1 MTPISIQSPVRQL
14 QPRPFAWIASAIM
27 MTTLLCG
34 AAVVHAQ
41 AEEELL
47 PPEEAFAFSSRVEGN
62 ALIAMWT
69 IADGYYL
76 YQDKFAAVSQTPG
89 VQVGA
94 WTLPAG
100 KLKDDPLFGEVVTYT
115 GQVELRIPVRADA
128 SVPEAQLEVFSQ
140 GCNEPVGVC
149 YPPVKHDV
157 RFPLG
162 LLPAAQADTS
172 TAMPAASAIG
182 AAASPQSAPDPQ
194 RVQSLGKLFSAV
206 PSVTEDNLLDVDEAF
221 VLSVWMRADDEL
233 LASFEVAQG
242 YYLYRDKIKFEA
254 AGPVLLQAPQ
264 LPPAQLMNDA
274 FFGETLIYPSNF
286 DVSIQFL
293 RESPVADSM
302 IVNVEYQG
310 CAKDLICYPPVQKT
324 FNLALPALA
333 SLDADGFVAT
343 GGGSSRAANGAAIDL
358 DASWV
363 WLMLTAFGTGLL
375 LTFTPCVLPL
385 IPILSSIIAGQNP
398 AAGQVRAGGL
408 SIIYVGGTVVA
419 YATVG
424 AVAGATGEQLQ
435 AYFQNVWAIAAM
447 SAIFVLMALSLFG
460 LYEIKMPSALETRVQ
475 QSTMKIGG
483 GKAGAVF
490 MLGILSA
497 LVVSACVS
505 PLLISVLGIAIAKAD
520 PVLGAALMMAMAL
533 GMGVILI
540 AVGFGFGV
548 ALPKA
553 GAWMERVKQAFGLLL
568 LAVAIYLLG
577 NIPQVPVLLLWAAL
591 FIITGVC
598 LGATSELPPDASGWR
613 TCFKG
618 LGIVLLLW
626 GVVSLLGG
634 ILGNRDVLRPLP
646 QFALAGPAGVD
657 RSTQRPERVA
667 HAGSE
672 EFYLI
677 QSSRSDVRL
686 VTVTDD
692 AA

>member
-1 MTPISIQSPVRQL
+1 MTQVLTYFLMHQFQRHSAAL
-14 QPRPFAWIASAIM
+14 TASAM
-27 MTTLLCG
+27 LTMLLC
-34 AAVVHAQ
+34 AAAAVHAQ
-41 AEEELL
+41 TEEELL
-47 PPEEAFAFSSRVEGN
+47 PPEEAFVFSSRTEGSE
-62 ALIAMWT
+62 LIASWT

-76 YQDKFAAVSQTPG
+76 YQDKFAAVSQTP
-89 VQVGA
+89 QAQIGA

-100 KLKDDPLFGEVVTYT
+100 DLRNDPLFGEVVTYT
-115 GQVELRIPVRADA
+115 GQVELRIPVHSDR
-128 SVPEAQLEVFSQ
+128 SVPEAQLEIFSQ

-157 RFPLG
+157 VFPFS
-162 LLPAAQADTS
+162 LLPVARAETSAAR
-172 TAMPAASAIG
+172 PAATAVE
-182 AAASPQSAPDPQ
+182 AAASPASGLDLK

-206 PSVTEDNLLDVDEAF
+206 PSVTEDNLLDVDKAF
-221 VLSVWMRADDEL
+221 VLSVWMRSDDEL

-254 AGPVLLQAPQ
+254 AGPILLQAPQ
-264 LPPAQLMNDA
+264 LPSAQLMNDA

-286 DVSIQFL
+286 DVPIRFL
-293 RESPVADSM
+293 RESPVAASM
-302 IVNVEYQG
+302 VVTVEYQG

-324 FNLALPALA
+324 FNLALPALVSLAAQDLMPGSA
-333 SLDADGFVAT
+333 SDRT
-343 GGGSSRAANGAAIDL
+343 GNGAATDL
-358 DASWV
+358 DASWL
-363 WLMLTAFGTGLL
+363 WLLLTAFGTGLL

-385 IPILSSIIAGQNP
+385 IPILSSIIAGCNT
-398 AAGQVRAGGL
+398 AAGPVRAGGL

-460 LYEIKMPSALETRVQ
+460 LYEIKMPAALETRVQ
-475 QSTMKIGG
+475 QSTMRIGG

-490 MLGILSA
+490 VLGILSA

-505 PLLISVLGIAIAKAD
+505 PLLISILSIAIAKAD
-520 PVLGAALMMAMAL
+520 PVLGAALMTAMAL
-533 GMGVILI
+533 GMGAILI
-540 AVGFGFGV
+540 AIGFGFAV
-548 ALPKA
+548 TLPKA
-553 GAWMERVKQAFGLLL
+553 GAWMDRVKQAFGLLL

-591 FIITGVC
+591 FIITGVY
-598 LGATSELPPDASGWR
+598 LGATSELPADASGWR

-646 QFALAGPAGVD
+646 QLALAMPAEPG
-657 RSTQRPERVA
+657 RSAERLPSVVQTA
-667 HAGSE
+667 SQEA
-672 EFYLI
+672 YLI
-677 QSSRSDVRL
+677 HSSRSKAPL
-686 VTVTDD
+686 VTASED